1 MGIHGLDPQRAKRV
15 AELEAECRPLLG
27 QEDGMEAVQHLLAG
41 RGVGVMDS
49 ILVTRQLLG
58 AGPSALGKAK
68 ATVLGSTARTTERAQ
83 HGRSVA
89 DLLAQLRDDPDIQMY
104 ESGDQ

>member
-1 MGIHGLDPQRAKRV
+1 MGIHGLDPQRARRV

-27 QEDGMEAVQHLLAG
+27 WEDGMEAVQRLLAD
-41 RGVGVMDS
+41 RGVSVIDS

-58 AGPSALGKAK
+58 AGPSALGEAK
-68 ATVLGSTARTTERAQ
+68 AAVLGSAARTTDWAH

-89 DLLAQLRDDPDIQMY
+89 DLLARLEDDPDIQVY